1 MRDFVNKPLFG
12 IGAGVELAH
21 SGVITFLTNFGILGM
36 LVWWLS
42 LIKISSNKRGSNIL
56 LLLLFME
63 VNIKFGNFIHTR

>member
-21 SGVITFLTNFGILGM
+21 TGVITFLTNFGILGM

-42 LIKISSNKRGSNIL
+42 LIKISSNKR
-56 LLLLFME
+56 
-63 VNIKFGNFIHTR
+63 